1 MIINWVATKAQ
12 QFLAENDADFDELNI
27 NFDFALSPEIISL
40 LYAQNDS
47 NLNTGDRA
55 QHEEADQ
62 QTEEINTPAFA
73 LDEHELAL
81 A

>member
-1 MIINWVATKAQ
+1 MIINWIATKAQ
-12 QFLAENDADFDELNI
+12 QFSAVKDAAPDELNV

-40 LYAQNDS
+40 LYAQNDDS
-47 NLNTGDRA
+47 LNAGSGA
-55 QHEEADQ
+55 PHEEADQ
-62 QTEEINTPAFA
+62 RLEQANTLAFT

>member
-12 QFLAENDADFDELNI
+12 QFLAVKDADFDELNI

-40 LYAQNDS
+40 LYAQNDD
-47 NLNTGDRA
+47 NLNVEGRA
-55 QHEEADQ
+55 TDEEADQ
-62 QTEEINTPAFA
+62 QIEEIEAPAFT